1 MAKKPKLTQ
10 RQKRQVAANR
20 SKRLQGKHG
29 GQDGQQQAHVDE
41 SQLAKGTVIGR
52 FGKHADV
59 EDSHGNVSRCHI
71 RRTVDSVV
79 CGDNVLFSKGDDAES
94 GVKGVI
100 EIVNDRHSVLTR
112 PDFYDGIKPIAANI
126 DNIIVV
132 SAILPS
138 LSTNIIDRYLVA
150 CEDIGITPIFEEVGG
165 ERGLRL
171 LNQGMTD
178 ADVIRYDVASQQ
190 DNNILIVE
198 PALSHGASYL
208 LCMRKVKCD
217 KSIIDDPNSA
227 IAATTRF
234 FDNMKAKPS
243 ELAANIFEFDD
254 FHHVISLLLNGRFNY
269 AILPSDNSEHEEFKR
284 AGIEYVP
291 LVEHALVHVIHKKH
305 EHLLDKLSQAIAKQL
320 NEAKP

>member
-1 MAKKPKLTQ
+1 MLP
-10 RQKRQVAANR
+10 
-20 SKRLQGKHG
+20 
-29 GQDGQQQAHVDE
+29 
-41 SQLAKGTVIGR
+41 
-52 FGKHADV
+52 
-59 EDSHGNVSRCHI
+59 VSF
-71 RRTVDSVV
+71 SVFSLFFA
-79 CGDNVLFSKGDDAES
+79 LFSPNSYGAHEDKKYIIGY
-94 GVKGVI
+94 I
-100 EIVNDRHSVLTR
+100 NHPRVNA
-112 PDFYDGIKPIAANI
+112 FYKPLIQRA
-126 DNIIVV
+126 
-132 SAILPS
+132 
-138 LSTNIIDRYLVA
+138 Y
-150 CEDIGITPIFEEVGG
+150 EDIGITPIFEEVGG

>member
-1 MAKKPKLTQ
+1 MLP
-10 RQKRQVAANR
+10 
-20 SKRLQGKHG
+20 
-29 GQDGQQQAHVDE
+29 
-41 SQLAKGTVIGR
+41 
-52 FGKHADV
+52 
-59 EDSHGNVSRCHI
+59 VSF
-71 RRTVDSVV
+71 SVFSLFFA
-79 CGDNVLFSKGDDAES
+79 LFSTNSYGAHEDKKYIIGY
-94 GVKGVI
+94 I
-100 EIVNDRHSVLTR
+100 NHPRVNA
-112 PDFYDGIKPIAANI
+112 FYKPLIQRA
-126 DNIIVV
+126 
-132 SAILPS
+132 
-138 LSTNIIDRYLVA
+138 Y
-150 CEDIGITPIFEEVGG
+150 EDIGITPIFEEVGG

-254 FHHVISLLLNGRFNY
+254 FHHVIFYCSMDDLTMPSYLAIILNMKNLSAQALNMFPLLSMRLFT
-269 AILPSDNSEHEEFKR
+269 
-284 AGIEYVP
+284 
-291 LVEHALVHVIHKKH
+291 
-305 EHLLDKLSQAIAKQL
+305 
-320 NEAKP
+320 